1 MREHLGPA
9 MIYFTGN
16 MYFNR
21 ALRHYCDKVRPSTY
35 SLRTLIC
42 CVRERMDVTHG
53 LNTCGTPGEHCR
65 VKYRAIWPNRLYPG
79 TTPNYA

>member
-35 SLRTLIC
+35 SLRTLTAAYA
-42 CVRERMDVTHG
+42 RGWTLLMD
-53 LNTCGTPGEHCR
+53 
-65 VKYRAIWPNRLYPG
+65 
-79 TTPNYA
+79 